1 LTGSLTGFETL
12 SLAGDTLTVAG
23 MLGATGEKLVLDG
36 GVQNV
41 TLASGGTIAGALDLG
56 AGDDSFRLAA
66 GGMLTGSVDG
76 GAGND
81 IATIELANAVTL
93 TGALTGFERLESEGS
108 GALTLAGGNY
118 SLGAVN
124 LSGNLTVA
132 AGTSLSAGTI
142 TFGPA
147 DDTLTIAGSFAGSVA
162 GGAGTDT
169 IAVSGTAAFATVS
182 GVEAL
187 RISGGLTTVSGA
199 ASLGNVALAGGRLT
213 GLAGSTISAS
223 TITVAQGAIF
233 GSAGIVNGNVA
244 VAGTLS
250 PGASPGTM
258 TVNGN
263 VALAGTSVSVF
274 EITPTVYDKLVVNG
288 QLAIAQGA
296 TLQIVA
302 GTAVTPGKSLELITA
317 SGGISGSF
325 TTVVKPASL
334 FGFLVQDADSIT
346 LMGQFL
352 NDASYA
358 APVRGAIDYVNSVLV
373 SGDASDALLAAV
385 PGLVTSSGTS
395 DAAAFALLTP
405 EAYAAAGQIAVE
417 QGLELAAT
425 GRSDAFASHR
435 ETPGAFTFASALG
448 STRTLDSGANGTA
461 RTRTNGYGFLGG
473 LGLGSADWSLGAFV
487 GYLDSHQTLF
497 GRAARTD
504 LDGVVAGVHGRWTGG
519 GLGIKATL
527 AYSGG
532 EATTRRAL
540 PGDGTARSHY
550 DLTGWTADLSVDYA
564 VPLSDNWTVRPGLG
578 VTAIRV
584 TRDGVAEEG
593 GSAYALTV
601 ARERDH
607 AVFVDGALTFK
618 GGMREGAK
626 LRPYLSLGARYQV
639 DGRTPYAVAALGGG
653 GFGLEAAGAA
663 RASLLATATLG
674 ADFAVSSK
682 LTLFGALNGEAGD
695 ADNRAGANVGLRLA
709 F

>member
-1 LTGSLTGFETL
+1 
-12 SLAGDTLTVAG
+12 V
-23 MLGATGEKLVLDG
+23 
-36 GVQNV
+36 
-41 TLASGGTIAGALDLG
+41 
-56 AGDDSFRLAA
+56 
-66 GGMLTGSVDG
+66 
-76 GAGND
+76 
-81 IATIELANAVTL
+81 
-93 TGALTGFERLESEGS
+93 
-108 GALTLAGGNY
+108 
-118 SLGAVN
+118 
-124 LSGNLTVA
+124 
-132 AGTSLSAGTI
+132 
-142 TFGPA
+142 
-147 DDTLTIAGSFAGSVA
+147 
-162 GGAGTDT
+162 
-169 IAVSGTAAFATVS
+169 
-182 GVEAL
+182 
-187 RISGGLTTVSGA
+187 
-199 ASLGNVALAGGRLT
+199 T

-223 TITVAQGAIF
+223 TITVAQGTIF
-233 GSAGIVNGNVA
+233 GSAGTVNGNIA
-244 VAGTLS
+244 IAGTLS

-258 TVNGN
+258 IVNGN

-385 PGLVTSSGTS
+385 PGLVTSSGAS

-435 ETPGAFTFASALG
+435 EAPGVFTFASALG

-461 RTRTNGYGFLGG
+461 RTRTTGYGFLGG
-473 LGLGSADWSLGAFV
+473 LGVGSVDWSLGAFV
-487 GYLDSHQTLF
+487 GYLDSRQTLF
-497 GRAARTD
+497 GRGARTD
-504 LDGVVAGVHGRWTGG
+504 LDGVVAGVHGRRTGG
-519 GLGIKATL
+519 RLGIKATL

-550 DLTGWTADLSVDYA
+550 DLTGWTADASVDYA
-564 VPLSDNWTVRPGLG
+564 VPLSANWTVRPGFG

-607 AVFVDGALTFK
+607 AVFVDGALTFQ
-618 GGMREGAK
+618 GGQREGAR
-626 LRPYLSLGARYQV
+626 LRPYLSLGMRYQV
-639 DGRTPYAVAALGGG
+639 DGRTPYALAALGGG
-653 GFGLEAAGAA
+653 GYGLEAAGAS
-663 RASLLATATLG
+663 RAPVLATATLG

-695 ADNRAGANVGLRLA
+695 ADNVAGARVGARLT